1 MVAGFFYTF
10 SSGGT
15 IGKTF
20 PRQHTLEVWDQA
32 LLCTQIFPDEKTSKS
47 KPEVLPATQDKMHEA
62 SHMVFSIRKFSI
74 DTPCTS
80 TF

>member
-15 IGKTF
+15 IGKTI

-32 LLCTQIFPDEKTSKS
+32 LLCTQIFPDEKTGKS
-47 KPEVLPATQDKMHEA
+47 KPKVLPAPQDKIHET
-62 SHMVFSIRKFSI
+62 SHKFFSIRKFSI
-74 DTPCTS
+74 DTPFTS